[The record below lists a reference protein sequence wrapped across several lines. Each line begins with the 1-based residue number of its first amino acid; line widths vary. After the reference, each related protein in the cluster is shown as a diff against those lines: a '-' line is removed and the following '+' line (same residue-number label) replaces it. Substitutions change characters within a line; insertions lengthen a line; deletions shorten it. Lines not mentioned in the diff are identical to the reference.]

1 MWVKNIFFVC
11 EWHDCD
17 TIPESNIRFYLNK
30 INQLETKNAADK
42 VEAAFVT
49 VILQVCLTPSSPP
62 KCTLNC
68 LCISGE
74 LKDPQS
80 TFPRTTC
87 GRL

>member
-1 MWVKNIFFVC
+1 MRVRNIL
-11 EWHDCD
+11 
-17 TIPESNIRFYLNK
+17 SLNGMILISSLSLTLDFIQIK
-30 INQLETKNAADK
+30 SISIKQKCCKK

-49 VILQVCLTPSSPP
+49 VILQVCLTPFSPP
-62 KCTLNC
+62 NCSLNC

-80 TFPRTTC
+80 TFPRTTS